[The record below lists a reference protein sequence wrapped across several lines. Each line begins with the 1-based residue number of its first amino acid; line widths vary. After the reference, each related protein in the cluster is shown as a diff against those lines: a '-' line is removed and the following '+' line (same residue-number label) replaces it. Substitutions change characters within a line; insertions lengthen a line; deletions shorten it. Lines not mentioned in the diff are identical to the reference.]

1 VSRDKNDP
9 ETIGKRRLSMLTDS
23 HIDQMAKDI
32 LEAMNPESQ
41 GIIEEA
47 TPEERKFY
55 QEWFASY
62 VAASSGEPYDHLYLA
77 VGKVIEEIA
86 SKAGASIQ

>member
-1 VSRDKNDP
+1 
-9 ETIGKRRLSMLTDS
+9 MLTDS
-23 HIDQMAKDI
+23 TIDQMALDI
-32 LEAMNPESQ
+32 LDAMNPESQ
-41 GIIEEA
+41 QTIEEA

-62 VAASSGEPYDHLYLA
+62 VSASSGEPYEELYLA

-86 SKAGASIQ
+86 EKGEASIQ